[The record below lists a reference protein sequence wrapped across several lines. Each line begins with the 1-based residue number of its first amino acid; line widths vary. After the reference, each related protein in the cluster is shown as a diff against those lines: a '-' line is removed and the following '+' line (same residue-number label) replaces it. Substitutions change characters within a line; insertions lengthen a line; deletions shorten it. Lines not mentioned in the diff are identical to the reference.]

1 MKENEDRWVG
11 ILMLLGAFLFALLLY
26 LFSSCQKQYKC
37 HREVTKTVNNKIV
50 YYWEEDYYVDYIT
63 CNKCSNYEYL
73 IYDTIYK
80 STIKCR

>member
-1 MKENEDRWVG
+1 MKKLI
-11 ILMLLGAFLFALLLY
+11 ILLIIFIFY
-26 LFSSCQKQYKC
+26 SCEKQYKC
-37 HREVTKTVNNKIV
+37 HREVTKTVKGKVV

-80 STIKCR
+80 SETKCK